1 MPAHGGKYDAC
12 ELLRLGHTHPR
23 KILIEQGSSGQFLAE
38 QLLTDHF
45 REAAIGAGQP
55 HEIRM
60 QDGYDHSYYFIGTFI
75 ASHIA
80 FHAQEIAANAP
91 IRVL

>member
-1 MPAHGGKYDAC
+1 
-12 ELLRLGHTHPR
+12 
-23 KILIEQGSSGQFLAE
+23 
-38 QLLTDHF
+38 
-45 REAAIGAGQP
+45 
-55 HEIRM
+55 M

-80 FHAQEIAANAP
+80 FHAQEIASNAP